1 MGAGKSERSTLGQ
14 EPTIVQQVT
23 KLLPYE
29 RVERHEISA
38 GHGASRGVG
47 AAPDQVRQCHPQ
59 ASPNPLDLVVDVAE
73 KGSPV
78 DARRLGLLPDRVAP
92 VVGLKDAT
100 VLDDERSVRELR
112 RQAHNERTEHVAAAR
127 GVLVRHKVAPGR
139 VDIEGV

>member
-29 RVERHEISA
+29 RVKRHEISA

-73 KGSPV
+73 KCSQV
-78 DARRLGLLPDRVAP
+78 DERSLGLFTDLLAP
-92 VVGLKDAT
+92 VVCLNDVS
-100 VLDDERSVRELR
+100 VLYDD
-112 RQAHNERTEHVAAAR
+112 H
-127 GVLVRHKVAPGR
+127 
-139 VDIEGV
+139 